1 MEKYSSFS
9 CTCIGA
15 SHQARNLICQDYSFE
30 SNKENFVFAAT
41 ADGHGSLQYLRTEK
55 GSEFAVRAAY
65 ECAEAFVEGLEGAEE
80 VLDDEKKR
88 HSLFDQLWKDV
99 VARWNAL
106 ILEDYTQRPFTE
118 EELDRIPEK
127 FSYYRETYLGGDYAD
142 AYGTT
147 LAFAVITETYAF
159 CMQIG
164 DGTCVSITKEGR
176 AEEPVPPDHRCH
188 DNITTSLCQEEAANL
203 GRCAYFAGD
212 DIPAAI
218 FLGTDGIEKSYW
230 DHTQLWD
237 FYKGLALAFV
247 RNGLDEGFNQ
257 LTEFLPELS
266 RMGSGDDVSCA
277 GIYDGEILAECED
290 ELKIASAAEEEPI
303 TVELKPEM
311 LQDMDLPEARSDS
324 HEERHISE

>member
-15 SHQARNLICQDYSFE
+15 SHHARNLICQDYSFE
-30 SNKENFVFAAT
+30 ANNENFVFAAT

-65 ECAEAFVEGLEGAEE
+65 ECAESFVEGIEGAEE

-88 HSLFDQLWKDV
+88 HSLFEQLWKDIV
-99 VARWNAL
+99 ERWNEL
-106 ILEDYTQRPFTE
+106 TYEDYSQHPFTE
-118 EELDRIPEK
+118 EELDRIPER
-127 FSYYRETYLGGDYAD
+127 FSYYREMYESGDYAD

-147 LAFAVITETYAF
+147 LAFAVVTETYAF

-164 DGTCVSITKEGR
+164 DGTCVSITREGR
-176 AEEPVPPDHRCH
+176 AEEPVPPDMRCH
-188 DNITTSLCQEEAANL
+188 DNITTSLCQEEAALL

-218 FLGTDGIEKSYW
+218 FMGTDGIEKSYW

-237 FYKGLALAFV
+237 FYKGLSLAFV
-247 RNGLDEGFNQ
+247 RNGLDEGFDQ

-277 GIYDGEILAECED
+277 GIYNAELLEACED
-290 ELKIASAAEEEPI
+290 ELKIASAEEEEPV

-311 LQDMDLPEARSDS
+311 LQNMDLPEAGEDS
-324 HEERHISE
+324 SIEKIDIE